1 MFYQHFCLWAYKSVA
16 GLPFIA
22 AAGTHVEGWVCLS
35 ADGSRILLDEKDIL
49 DVTREVF
56 CPKPHVM
63 GDLRHREVAGLPSVS
78 LLADGRFA
86 CVLLYLGCQR
96 RGVCHCSPA
105 PVAGSSPSPVRQTLV
120 PDSPTGFVPCDETI
134 SPPCTAPCLLP
145 PLESVFPH
153 YNGCGYWKAQRG
165 GGWSP
170 LATCKEQG
178 IQTAS
183 WEPFGNVFFFFTL
196 SYLVSYLFLC
206 ALFWNWGRDLK
217 HKYPSGEVAETL
229 RSGPL
234 GLAVPPVH
242 RRQQVAA
249 LPLWAHEPHLW
260 FEDLSVALLCSLA
273 LGEIANSSVVRS
285 WYSSPGI
292 SHMFAHSF
300 FPLCLLNGF
309 LLSILTP
316 T

>member
-1 MFYQHFCLWAYKSVA
+1 MKQLALHALRHAYCLPWNLCSLIVMDVDTERPKEVVA
-16 GLPFIA
+16 GA
-22 AAGTHVEGWVCLS
+22 RWHHAR
-35 ADGSRILLDEKDIL
+35 SRASKLL
-49 DVTREVF
+49 
-56 CPKPHVM
+56 
-63 GDLRHREVAGLPSVS
+63 
-78 LLADGRFA
+78 
-86 CVLLYLGCQR
+86 
-96 RGVCHCSPA
+96 
-105 PVAGSSPSPVRQTLV
+105 
-120 PDSPTGFVPCDETI
+120 
-134 SPPCTAPCLLP
+134 
-145 PLESVFPH
+145 LESH
-153 YNGCGYWKAQRG
+153 LEM
-165 GGWSP
+165 S
-170 LATCKEQG
+170 
-178 IQTAS
+178 S
-183 WEPFGNVFFFFTL
+183 FFTL

-206 ALFWNWGRDLK
+206 GLFWNWGRDLK

-242 RRQQVAA
+242 WRQQVAA
-249 LPLWAHEPHLW
+249 LLLWAKESHLW

-285 WYSSPGI
+285 WFSSPGI